1 MNLHDLSNCA
11 DHVQNKSQ
19 LIATAS
25 TLELN
30 MEFDS
35 INEAE
40 ALMDLLFMGEIVHV
54 DTIQSTANGGC
65 ILQFQSNECYN
76 FLIRIAPYII
86 DPNHQIHQVL
96 HQFKGT
102 YYKEYVSSSS
112 EDASDGELLPECNC
126 GQNHPFDV
134 KCLNGNT
141 RIEPVVKSCGNCGST
156 TPPNGKLKI
165 CTKCRA
171 VRYCNVVC
179 QRTHWVKGKHHKHC
193 NAK

>member
-11 DHVQNKSQ
+11 DHVQNRSQ

-30 MEFDS
+30 MQFDS

-40 ALMDLLFMGEIVHV
+40 ALMDQLFMGEIVHV

-134 KCLNGNT
+134 KCLNGN
-141 RIEPVVKSCGNCGST
+141 VVKSCGNCGST
-156 TPPNGKLKI
+156 TPPNGKFKI

-171 VRYCNVVC
+171 VRYCNAVC